1 MFTNILVPLD
11 FSSDSERGLA
21 AASELARLTGGR
33 LTLCSV
39 VMPLGPADQEDVV
52 RLETMALDRA
62 RVYLGKQE
70 AEAHKQGVANTS
82 IIAERGDAADVV
94 LGIAARERCDL
105 IAMSSHGI
113 GRAYKYPLGSVA
125 LRVLMAAP
133 CPVLTV
139 RTSPGAASG

>member
-11 FSSDSERGLA
+11 FSGDSERGLA

-39 VMPLGPADQEDVV
+39 VTPLGPADQEDVA
-52 RLETMALDRA
+52 RLETMALERA
-62 RVYLGKQE
+62 RVYLAKQE
-70 AEAHKQGVANTS
+70 EETRKNGTASTS
-82 IIAERGDAADVV
+82 LVAERGDAADVI
-94 LGIAARERCDL
+94 LDIATRERCDL
-105 IAMSSHGI
+105 IVMSSHGI

-125 LRVLMAAP
+125 LRVLMTAP

-139 RTSPGAASG
+139 RTSPGAADG